1 MLFFFAEAYCAPF
14 SAPPQTDES
23 GDAHPQVNLSSG
35 FALSFSDS
43 NLLRDSVMV
52 KLASISLAATLGL
65 LAFGLN
71 RPASAGVVVGIGLP
85 VPAVTIS
92 AGIPA
97 AVPAPAIYP
106 YVPLGGAYYPYW
118 RYRYP
123 YYLGYHYG
131 WHRGYGWHPG
141 FGWHR
146 GYIRGRVGRGWYR

>member
-1 MLFFFAEAYCAPF
+1 MLPVAKGSFPAN
-14 SAPPQTDES
+14 QS
-23 GDAHPQVNLSSG
+23 GDARPQVNLSSG

-43 NLLRDSVMV
+43 NLLRNSVMA

-71 RPASAGVVVGIGLP
+71 RPASAGVVVGVGLP

-97 AVPAPAIYP
+97 AVPAPTIYP
-106 YVPLGGAYYPYW
+106 YIPVGGTYYPAW

-123 YYLGYHYG
+123 YYFGYHYG
-131 WHRGYGWHPG
+131 RHRGYGWHPG

-146 GYIRGRVGRGWYR
+146 GYIRGRVGRDWYR